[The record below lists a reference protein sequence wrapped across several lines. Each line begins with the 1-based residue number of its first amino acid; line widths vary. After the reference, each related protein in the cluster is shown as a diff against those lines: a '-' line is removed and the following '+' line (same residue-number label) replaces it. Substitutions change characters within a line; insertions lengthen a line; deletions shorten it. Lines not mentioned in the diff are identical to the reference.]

1 MFGMKDEY
9 CVINPIVMKL
19 KRLSLIALI
28 ASSVTMLAFTSGK
41 EDNNTSTTT
50 SVKGEEVTVG
60 LNIGNKAPEI
70 KLNDPNGKQISLS
83 DLKGKM
89 VLIDFW
95 AAWCGPCRRENP
107 NVVKTYNKYKETKFE
122 NGKGFTV
129 YSVSLDNNK
138 NKWQNAI
145 MQDKLA
151 WPYHVSDLKA
161 WGTAPRQDYQFR
173 GIPFAVLIDGD
184 GIIVGKGNSVRGPN
198 LGRLLENLKKK

>member
-1 MFGMKDEY
+1 MK
-9 CVINPIVMKL
+9 I
-19 KRLSLIALI
+19 KRLSAVALL
-28 ASSVTMLAFTSGK
+28 ASSLTLVAFAPGIGENKDATKATS
-41 EDNNTSTTT
+41 ET
-50 SVKGEEVTVG
+50 VKGEEVQVG

-70 KLNDPNGKQISLS
+70 KLNDPNGKAIALS

-107 NVVKTYNKYKETKFE
+107 NVVKTYNKYKDTKFE

-138 NKWQNAI
+138 GNWQNAI

-151 WPYHVSDLKA
+151 WPYHVSDLRA
-161 WGTAPRQDYQFR
+161 CGTAPRKDYQFR

-198 LGRLLENLKKK
+198 LSRLLENLKKK